1 MKSKSVESE
10 ADLYVDGQLVST
22 GESVLYLSEGNG
34 VFWPHDGKLLDAP
47 YREASLNVAGM
58 PDTVHIKDVHQCSG
72 SPLHWE
78 FLIA

>member
-1 MKSKSVESE
+1 MKSESMESE
-10 ADLYVDGQLVST
+10 ADFYVDGQLVST

-34 VFWPHDGKLLDAP
+34 VFWPHDGKLLDAS

-58 PDTVHIKDVHQCSG
+58 PDVVRIKDVHQCSG